1 MMYHPLLSL
10 EDISF
15 ARHGRMLKLIQSDSF
30 DNVFSFVLALG
41 CMALLK
47 PICKGAE
54 CEIKKAPSVDEIKTS
69 TYQIGSKCYKFQL
82 EHRECPDMGV
92 IEPFERFIR

>member
-1 MMYHPLLSL
+1 
-10 EDISF
+10 
-15 ARHGRMLKLIQSDSF
+15 MLKLIQSDSF

-54 CEIKKAPSVDEIKTS
+54 CEVRKPPSMDEVKTS
-69 TYQIGSKCYKFQL
+69 TYQMGSKCYKFEAQ
-82 EHRECPDMGV
+82 HVDCPETGV
-92 IEPFERFIR
+92 IEPFQRFIR

>member
-1 MMYHPLLSL
+1 
-10 EDISF
+10 
-15 ARHGRMLKLIQSDSF
+15 MLKLIQSDSF

-54 CEIKKAPSVDEIKTS
+54 CEVKKAPPFDEVTSS
-69 TYQIGSKCYKFQL
+69 TYQLGSKCYKFTS
-82 EHRECPDMGV
+82 EHTECPSAGV

>member
-1 MMYHPLLSL
+1 M
-10 EDISF
+10 F
-15 ARHGRMLKLIQSDSF
+15 NFLKTDSF

-47 PICKGAE
+47 PICVGKD
-54 CEIKKAPSVDEIKTS
+54 CQIQKAPPLDEIKAS
-69 TYQIGSKCYKFQL
+69 TYQIGSKCYQFQL
-82 EHRECPDMGV
+82 EHKECPETGA

>member
-1 MMYHPLLSL
+1 
-10 EDISF
+10 
-15 ARHGRMLKLIQSDSF
+15 MLKLIQSDSF

-54 CEIKKAPSVDEIKTS
+54 CEVKKAPPFDEVTTS
-69 TYQIGSKCYKFQL
+69 TYQLGSKCYKFTMD
-82 EHRECPDMGV
+82 HMECPETGV